1 MGVCRVDVE
10 EALKDVRL
18 IKGLV
23 AQARGEMF
31 RGGAPFFLI
40 WGVVWMIGYLLP
52 IAGVLDSWQG
62 PLWLVLDLLGTAATI
77 LVSLRASRR
86 TGSMPYLARK
96 WMWSGLVV
104 LGFAASAMV
113 LTGHGQTGGGGS
125 AFFIWPLAIGA
136 WYALA
141 GVFFESPGFL
151 LLGLWLAVVSIVA
164 PFLPVAYPVQVAAV
178 AVFGATAMI
187 GSGIYGLRRHGSH
200 G

>member
-1 MGVCRVDVE
+1 MDVE

-52 IAGVLDSWQG
+52 IVGAPDGWSG
-62 PLWLVLDLLGTAATI
+62 PLWLSLDFLGFAASVI
-77 LVSLRASRR
+77 VGARIGRKI
-86 TGSMPYLARK
+86 GPMPYLVRK

-104 LGFAASAMV
+104 LGLATSAMFI
-113 LTGHGQTGGGGS
+113 TGHGQIEGGGS
-125 AFFIWPLAIGA
+125 GFFVWPLVIGA
-136 WYALA
+136 WYTLA
-141 GVFFESPGFL
+141 GLFFDSPGFL

-178 AVFGATAMI
+178 AVFGAT
-187 GSGIYGLRRHGSH
+187 
-200 G
+200 

>member
-1 MGVCRVDVE
+1 MGGYGVDVE

-62 PLWLVLDLLGTAATI
+62 PLWIGLDLLGFAASVI
-77 LVSLRASRR
+77 VGARIGRR
-86 TGSMPYLARK
+86 IGPMPYLARK

-104 LGFAASAMV
+104 LGLAACAMI
-113 LTGHGQTGGGGS
+113 LTGHGHMGGNG
-125 AFFIWPLAIGA
+125 AAIFIWPLAIGA

-141 GVFFESPGFL
+141 GVFSESPGFFF
-151 LLGLWLAVVSIVA
+151 LGLWLAVVSIVA

>member
-1 MGVCRVDVE
+1 MGVSEVDVE

-18 IKGLV
+18 IKCLV

-62 PLWLVLDLLGTAATI
+62 PLWIGLDLLGFAASVI
-77 LVSLRASRR
+77 VGARIGRR
-86 TGSMPYLARK
+86 IGPMPYLARK

-104 LGFAASAMV
+104 LGLAASAVV

-141 GVFFESPGFL
+141 GVFSESPGFL
-151 LLGLWLAVVSIVA
+151 FLGLWLAVVSIVA
-164 PFLPVAYPVQVAAV
+164 PFLPVAYPAQLAAV
-178 AVFGATAMI
+178 AVLGATAMI

>member
-1 MGVCRVDVE
+1 MEVFRVDVE

-52 IAGVLDSWQG
+52 IVGAPDGWRG
-62 PLWLVLDLLGTAATI
+62 PLWLSLDFLGFAASVI
-77 LVSLRASRR
+77 VGARSGRKI
-86 TGSMPYLARK
+86 GPMPYLARK
-96 WMWSGLVV
+96 WMWSGLV
-104 LGFAASAMV
+104 
-113 LTGHGQTGGGGS
+113 
-125 AFFIWPLAIGA
+125 
-136 WYALA
+136 
-141 GVFFESPGFL
+141 
-151 LLGLWLAVVSIVA
+151 GLWLAVVSIVA